1 MAPPG
6 HLQSAP
12 CAAQR
17 DMPKTTRKPRSTAP
31 SEEEWDR
38 NKHLIEDL
46 YMVQKL
52 PLIQTM
58 ETMREQHKFNAT

>member
-1 MAPPG
+1 
-6 HLQSAP
+6 
-12 CAAQR
+12 
-17 DMPKTTRKPRSTAP
+17 MPKTTRKPRSTAP

>member
-1 MAPPG
+1 
-6 HLQSAP
+6 
-12 CAAQR
+12 
-17 DMPKTTRKPRSTAP
+17 MPKTTRKPRSTAP
-31 SEEEWDR
+31 LEEEWDR